1 MVSFPAEGEKLGT
14 TSTST
19 MLTSDIEEAHEFGRL
34 NNAMST
40 AAGQDDAFAAAGI
53 ICRFDDE
60 DPSDLTIEDHL
71 AAFVA
76 LGDQNDGPSQLAHEI
91 YRTDT
96 GRDEE
101 LAKGLQATFDSE
113 LTASTIATANPSDNL
128 RTSQSRERAV
138 WPLKD
143 NPAHKSYASPM
154 AACDNDPGYLTT
166 GSSTYGRFASPGDS
180 SDGSCEAPAIS
191 TVHTDSMYGI
201 GDDSG
206 SSGGHQASPASAS
219 PRTRFGGAP
228 LAKQSSGKRKV
239 TESFARQDMPTK
251 RRTMTSASGHVVK
264 LVDDEDKGEMW
275 AYSARPPPRETLQ
288 EVLQAAQQ
296 PGDVTRPIVAAIS
309 QRRRPFL
316 PTAPAHSTR
325 GGTVAAAND
334 QTTTASAAP
343 SAFAAQT
350 TPAANGRP
358 LLSLTKMTAMP
369 NSNTGAC
376 ADRIA
381 AWNPEMRST
390 DVPQP
395 NIRLPQDP
403 RIPVSAAELAYI
415 YGCHTTWSTVMRRLT
430 GAGYKSKELAL
441 IRLHA
446 RGFPVDDDSVLRHN
460 NQARQQKE
468 AMGRAE
474 FAMYADWTETR
485 YPETLPEFTS
495 YNVSTYS
502 PPRDITVHD
511 DTLANLGR
519 SMVNF
524 PPPEDQ
530 WFLSM
535 AIQYVL
541 AHNDETSMPADI
553 WDMAIREGWAAPEGS
568 LMPGSDVAGHARVV
582 AALEKDQTLKGRRR
596 RNA

>member
-1 MVSFPAEGEKLGT
+1 
-14 TSTST
+14 
-19 MLTSDIEEAHEFGRL
+19 
-34 NNAMST
+34 MST
-40 AAGQDDAFAAAGI
+40 AEEQDDAFAAAGI
-53 ICRFDDE
+53 NCTFGDE
-60 DPSDLTIEDHL
+60 DQSGLSFEDHL
-71 AAFVA
+71 AALVA
-76 LGDQNDGPSQLAHEI
+76 LGDQVNGLTQPAQEM
-91 YRTDT
+91 YRT
-96 GRDEE
+96 GMEHDEE
-101 LAKGLQATFDSE
+101 PVQDSQGTLDSE
-113 LTASTIATANPSDNL
+113 LTAESIGTANLSDKL
-128 RTSQSRERAV
+128 RTSRFQKQPVRQINDGSGPENFA
-138 WPLKD
+138 PAQAEYD
-143 NPAHKSYASPM
+143 NGLRYH
-154 AACDNDPGYLTT
+154 TT
-166 GSSTYGRFASPGDS
+166 GISTFDRFAPSADS
-180 SDGSCEAPAIS
+180 LNGSCAVPAIS
-191 TVHTDSMYGI
+191 TVQTDSMHGI
-201 GDDSG
+201 GDDC
-206 SSGGHQASPASAS
+206 SSFGGCQAVTSSAS

-228 LAKQSSGKRKV
+228 LPNISSGKRKV
-239 TESFARQDMPTK
+239 TESFARQDAPTK
-251 RRTMTSASGHVVK
+251 RRTMTSARGHVAE
-264 LVDDEDKGEMW
+264 LADGEDKEEMW
-275 AYSARPPPRETLQ
+275 AYSARPPSRQTLS

-296 PGDVTRPIVAAIS
+296 PANVTRRIVGATS
-309 QRRRPFL
+309 QRRRPFV
-316 PTAPAHSTR
+316 PTALAHSPR
-325 GGTVAAAND
+325 GGNVAAND
-334 QTTTASAAP
+334 QTTTASAARL
-343 SAFAAQT
+343 AFTAQT
-350 TPAANGRP
+350 APASGGRP
-358 LLSLTKMTAMP
+358 QLSLTKMTATP

-430 GAGYKSKELAL
+430 GAGYKSRELAV

-468 AMGRAE
+468 AMGRSE

-485 YPETLPEFTS
+485 FPETLPEFES
-495 YNVSTYS
+495 YDVSTYL

-541 AHNDETSMPADI
+541 AHNDETSTPADI

-582 AALEKDQTLKGRRR
+582 APLEKDQILKGRRR